1 MKDEKLTQELLVL
14 SSEEDYQVCAPF
26 LERGAAVY
34 SSELLLNGIITWNL
48 DYDRHR
54 LFMDHVKKS

>member
-1 MKDEKLTQELLVL
+1 
-14 SSEEDYQVCAPF
+14 
-26 LERGAAVY
+26 AAVY

-48 DYDRHR
+48 DYDRSRHR